1 MRYFFTLLLAGTL
14 LTATKGLQAQ
24 STNPV
29 LITSVEGIK
38 EYELKNGLRV
48 LLMPDAS
55 QTNIAVNIVYKVGSR
70 HEGYGE
76 SGMAHLL
83 EHMLFKQA
91 KKYPD
96 IKKALA
102 DKGAFANG
110 TTWYDRTNYYEILSA
125 SDDNL
130 KWAIDME
137 ADRMINC
144 KILPEE
150 LAKEFSVVRNEF
162 EMGENYPSSVLM
174 ERVFSSMF
182 LWHNYGK
189 STIGSKEDIE
199 RVKAENLK
207 VFYKKF
213 YQPDNAVLIIA
224 GKFDEKKA
232 LQYVQQSFS
241 PIPKPTRKILPTY
254 TVEPPQDGERVVSLR
269 RTGDIQYIGVG
280 YHSPSVAD
288 KDYAANDA
296 LIEVLTNDPSGL
308 LYKKL
313 VETKMASKVSGFS
326 FTLHDPGMTYF
337 ELEVPKDKSIDSARQ
352 VLMNS
357 IDEVASL
364 GITEED
370 LNRARNN
377 RLKYIE
383 DAMTKTTEFAV
394 ALTEFVGAGD
404 WRLWFLHRDRTE
416 KLTVDDLKAA
426 AKKYYKPSN
435 RTYGVFVPD
444 PAPDRTVVSETPDV
458 AKLLNGYKGKAAEAQ
473 KENFET
479 SIENIKKNTEYGSL
493 SNGAKYALLQKPT
506 KGDKINASISLRFGD
521 ENSLMNKKYA
531 PYLLADLLKTGT
543 STRNKKQISDELDK
557 IKTDISFSGFPNGLT
572 INVNTDKKNLAAALA
587 LLDDL
592 LRNPKFDEAEFDKAV
607 LDAKASTEANMSD
620 PQTIVSEK
628 LSKLTTNYPKGHPSY
643 ASSSAEQL
651 EELAKT
657 SLDDVKNFYKDF
669 YGANNS
675 ISAFVGELDKNTITG
690 FLNKTFG
697 TWDSKMKFTAIAPKH
712 FDVKGGTEAINT
724 PDKTNAVVL
733 GNININI
740 SETHPEYPALFMANE
755 LLGGGAFLS
764 SRIPMRLRE
773 NEGMSYGAGTYMNS
787 NYKYDVTNWGL
798 YAIFNPQYKG
808 RLDSAMHQEIDK
820 AIAAGF
826 TKDELTK
833 SVSAW
838 IEGNKT
844 SLGMNDFLA
853 RQLRWYIRDGR
864 DLSDFTNFES
874 RVKALTT
881 DAVNAAM
888 KKYFDKSKLVVVY
901 GGEFDK
907 TKPADKPAE
916 KKGF

>member
-1 MRYFFTLLLAGTL
+1 
-14 LTATKGLQAQ
+14 
-24 STNPV
+24 
-29 LITSVEGIK
+29 
-38 EYELKNGLRV
+38 
-48 LLMPDAS
+48 
-55 QTNIAVNIVYKVGSR
+55 
-70 HEGYGE
+70 
-76 SGMAHLL
+76 
-83 EHMLFKQA
+83 
-91 KKYPD
+91 
-96 IKKALA
+96 
-102 DKGAFANG
+102 
-110 TTWYDRTNYYEILSA
+110 
-125 SDDNL
+125 
-130 KWAIDME
+130 
-137 ADRMINC
+137 
-144 KILPEE
+144 
-150 LAKEFSVVRNEF
+150 
-162 EMGENYPSSVLM
+162 
-174 ERVFSSMF
+174 
-182 LWHNYGK
+182 
-189 STIGSKEDIE
+189 
-199 RVKAENLK
+199 
-207 VFYKKF
+207 
-213 YQPDNAVLIIA
+213 
-224 GKFDEKKA
+224 
-232 LQYVQQSFS
+232 
-241 PIPKPTRKILPTY
+241 
-254 TVEPPQDGERVVSLR
+254 
-269 RTGDIQYIGVG
+269 
-280 YHSPSVAD
+280 
-288 KDYAANDA
+288 
-296 LIEVLTNDPSGL
+296 
-308 LYKKL
+308 
-313 VETKMASKVSGFS
+313 
-326 FTLHDPGMTYF
+326 
-337 ELEVPKDKSIDSARQ
+337 
-352 VLMNS
+352 
-357 IDEVASL
+357 
-364 GITEED
+364 
-370 LNRARNN
+370 
-377 RLKYIE
+377 
-383 DAMTKTTEFAV
+383 
-394 ALTEFVGAGD
+394 
-404 WRLWFLHRDRTE
+404 
-416 KLTVDDLKAA
+416 
-426 AKKYYKPSN
+426 
-435 RTYGVFVPD
+435 
-444 PAPDRTVVSETPDV
+444 
-458 AKLLNGYKGKAAEAQ
+458 
-473 KENFET
+473 
-479 SIENIKKNTEYGSL
+479 
-493 SNGAKYALLQKPT
+493 
-506 KGDKINASISLRFGD
+506 
-521 ENSLMNKKYA
+521 
-531 PYLLADLLKTGT
+531 
-543 STRNKKQISDELDK
+543 
-557 IKTDISFSGFPNGLT
+557 LT

-592 LRNPKFDEAEFDKAV
+592 LRNPKFDAAEFDKAV

-740 SETHPEYPALFMANE
+740 SETHKDYPALFMANE

-798 YAIFNPQYKG
+798 YAIFNPLYKG

-864 DLSDFTNFES
+864 DLTDFTNFES